1 MLYIFLVLCFS
12 LPLLGFGAQEAC
24 TPIRGASTCAMLHH
38 SISDKLNVEDLD
50 SSARNFFKQ
59 LEGVSLPSPLCD
71 NVFRATMCTILMPP
85 CNSTEFAVGD
95 YRHQKPCK
103 FLELYLAKNCGLRLP
118 VGDLTFG
125 EAPDC
130 FVPNILQEPPCS
142 ASAAAAS
149 SSPPKTKAPPKA
161 PKSKPSKPPKVNF
174 AHLVQDWEVAASL
187 VEGESGG
194 QRQNDNAADVHSAAA
209 SSGPTA
215 IKGSAATAACG
226 NRDSLQYG
234 ALTEVARALD
244 SLGAAEHAHFV
255 YLQALLS
262 SSVSQL
268 PASVDVVR
276 YCFGLLYTRFWPSHL
291 SLQAGFFSHARSCR
305 RCRNE

>member
-1 MLYIFLVLCFS
+1 LVASSCCSFSQKVVRSTFAYAAVLHDRCFIFSWFCAFRCLCLALEPKRHARPYGGRLLVPCF
-12 LPLLGFGAQEAC
+12 
-24 TPIRGASTCAMLHH
+24 

-71 NVFRATMCTILMPP
+71 DVFRATMCTILMPP
-85 CNSTEFAVGD
+85 CNATEFAVGD

-103 FLELYLAKNCGLRLP
+103 FLELYLAKTCGLRLP

-130 FVPNILQEPPCS
+130 FVPNILQEPLCS

-149 SSPPKTKAPPKA
+149 SSPPKTKAPPKS

-187 VEGESGG
+187 VEGESAG
-194 QRQNDNAADVHSAAA
+194 QRQNDDVGDAHSAAA
-209 SSGPTA
+209 SKGPQAT
-215 IKGSAATAACG
+215 KGSAATSPCG
-226 NRDSLQYG
+226 NRDPLQYG
-234 ALTEVARALD
+234 ALAEVARALD

-276 YCFGLLYTRFWPSHL
+276 
-291 SLQAGFFSHARSCR
+291 
-305 RCRNE
+305 

>member
-71 NVFRATMCTILMPP
+71 NVFRATMCTILMPS
-85 CNSTEFAVGD
+85 CNATVGD

-103 FLELYLAKNCGLRLP
+103 FLELYLAKTCGLRLP

-149 SSPPKTKAPPKA
+149 SSPPKTTAPPKA

-194 QRQNDNAADVHSAAA
+194 QRRNDNAADVHSAAA

-215 IKGSAATAACG
+215 IKGSAATASCG

-234 ALTEVARALD
+234 ALAEVARALD